1 MRHLSACAL
10 CLGVA
15 AVLLWIA
22 AGGTATAAPAPDQFS
37 QFPSERNNQPDD
49 EDGPRLPGGKLQRDA
64 IVKHEHEKN
73 LETLREIRK
82 LSEELIEELET
93 NTEHVFSLKTLKK
106 FEQLEKLS
114 KQAKSRFRK

>member
-1 MRHLSACAL
+1 MRHLSTCAL

-15 AVLLWIA
+15 AVLLWTTV
-22 AGGTATAAPAPDQFS
+22 GGSATAAPAPDQIS
-37 QFPSERNNQPDD
+37 QFPSESNKKPDD
-49 EDGPRLPGGKLQRDA
+49 EEGPRLPNGKLQSDA
-64 IVKHEHEKN
+64 IVKHDHEKN

-82 LSEELIEELET
+82 LTDELIAELEA
-93 NTEHVFSLKTLKK
+93 NTEHVFSLNTLKK